1 MIKNKVY
8 HFLLVLCFAFTSAA
22 FAQDL
27 VKDSIRVQKI
37 IKDAGKGK
45 KDQKLLTI
53 TDAGSVAFLSSYIDA
68 RAKAVEEMEQ
78 MLLANNDKALGR
90 RYRKGDRSA
99 KTQVLAIL
107 KGKDKDKISE
117 LIDEMEPDHFDK
129 DKTVDLDADVKAALF
144 KLIND
149 NELERD
155 IVQFAGYNKIEGH
168 VPAFEARLISGKSTV
183 SGRLFFW
190 LGRDGKSEKAIDY
203 FISSFG
209 KIPVNDADQDTY
221 WFTEGLD
228 DFMENG
234 TAPIKKKIIHFA
246 IAYMEKNAITMTD
259 LLKWGLAE
267 QSGEFGSEFEP
278 KTFFVQLVLKS
289 DDPRVP
295 SFSATT
301 EASMSRYLKGD
312 EKKELHDAMEL
323 NLLRFYDFPKKK
335 AATLALQPAQDDIMD
350 LMNAVAKD
358 KVLLNDKEVAAYLMK
373 LFEKA
378 GLTKEYDA
386 AQFATALKDMD
397 KPVFETAVLTIKS
410 VTLRTMVSEY
420 YKLEKKTVAEN
431 NDYLIKNGLI
441 TTQVTQEQLNKRK
454 TDEDIFYS
462 DDSIY
467 SILDLAGISYNFDV
481 EPGVYPA
488 DHDTL
493 LLDLTNRS
501 AGKIRGVKAYQQ
513 SKFDDKE
520 ETSEIHLIA
529 VYKNKAYILI
539 PEDLGDWYD
548 MEAFSLLLEA
558 IAKDSGLKEKFV
570 PVETGDQT
578 AWYIFG
584 EPQKVQKLVDDYK
597 LAAELTLD
605 EE

>member
-1 MIKNKVY
+1 MKNKY
-8 HFLLVLCFAFTSAA
+8 NFLFALCLIITSSV

-37 IKDAGKGK
+37 IKDAGRGK
-45 KDQKLLTI
+45 KDQKLLTV

-68 RAKAVEEMEQ
+68 RAKAVEGIEQ

-99 KTQVLAIL
+99 KAQVLAIL
-107 KGKDKDKISE
+107 KGKDKNKISE
-117 LIDEMEPDHFDK
+117 LIDEMDPDHFDK
-129 DKTVDLDADVKAALF
+129 DKTVTLDPDVRAELF

-155 IVQFAGYNKIEGH
+155 VVQFAGYNKIDGY

-209 KIPVNDADQDTY
+209 KIPVNDADEDAY

-234 TAPIKKKIIHFA
+234 SAPVKKKIIDLA
-246 IAYMEKNAITMTD
+246 ISYMEKNAITMAD

-267 QSGEFGSEFEP
+267 QSGESGSEFEP

-295 SFSATT
+295 AFSATT
-301 EASMSRYLKGD
+301 EASMSKYLEAAD
-312 EKKELHDAMEL
+312 KKELHDAMEV

-335 AATLALQPAQDDIMD
+335 TATLALEPAQDDIMD

-358 KVLLNDKEVAAYLMK
+358 KALLNDKEVAVHMMK
-373 LFEKA
+373 VLDKNGITDKYEA
-378 GLTKEYDA
+378 Q
-386 AQFATALKDMD
+386 QFATTLKDMD
-397 KPVFETAVLTIKS
+397 KPVFEAAVSSIKS
-410 VTLRTMVSEY
+410 AELRNMVSEY

-493 LLDLTNRS
+493 LLDLTKRS

-513 SKFDDKE
+513 SKFDDKD

-548 MEAFSLLLEA
+548 MEAFSLLLDA